1 MNKQEY
7 ESNPQSYWE
16 NMIVT
21 AGLYVL
27 EETKIEGGF
36 VKYKICPVQFLSQ
49 YKTRYRHF
57 LIYLKPGGKIGKL
70 NTDCLRN
77 FFFRQAL

>member
-36 VKYKICPVQFLSQ
+36 VKYKIC
-49 YKTRYRHF
+49 K
-57 LIYLKPGGKIGKL
+57 GGDI
-70 NTDCLRN
+70 
-77 FFFRQAL
+77 Q